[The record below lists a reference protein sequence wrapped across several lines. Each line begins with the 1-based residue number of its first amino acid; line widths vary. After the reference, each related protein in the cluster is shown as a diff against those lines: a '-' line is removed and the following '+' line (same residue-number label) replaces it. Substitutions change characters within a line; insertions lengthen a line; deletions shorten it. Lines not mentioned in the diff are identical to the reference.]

1 MANNSANSA
10 NSNNNNNNN
19 NNNQEITPTTASEAS
34 TFDWQT
40 ASKMIEWTLFLF
52 TMLFITSKMIK
63 GIPPSDKIKG
73 VMTNKPKAIWAFALM
88 SYSRIIFVKM
98 MANKNVK
105 LTTVGQEKS
114 SKGWM
119 QFSNIMVYF
128 VIVIFAYTFCLA
140 YMCMK
145 VRRKPIQLGGAFDFM
160 NKGTGDT
167 DVDPAI
173 QMIILIG
180 VVLVILNSFS
190 NLFLYLKN
198 EEESKKDSTA
208 RSIYQAQLCVLLLL
222 VLTLLFLFAL
232 GTGKE
237 YMPWAEASGM
247 DIFNTLGGEFMKIFF
262 FILILVV
269 GGILVNIGA
278 ETNSFLGL
286 GDPESE

>member
-1 MANNSANSA
+1 
-10 NSNNNNNNN
+10 
-19 NNNQEITPTTASEAS
+19 
-34 TFDWQT
+34 
-40 ASKMIEWTLFLF
+40 MIEWTLFLF

-88 SYSRIIFVKM
+88 SYATIIFVKM

-105 LTTVGQEKS
+105 LTTIGQEKS
-114 SKGWM
+114 STGWM

-247 DIFNTLGGEFMKIFF
+247 DIFNTLGGEFMKFFF